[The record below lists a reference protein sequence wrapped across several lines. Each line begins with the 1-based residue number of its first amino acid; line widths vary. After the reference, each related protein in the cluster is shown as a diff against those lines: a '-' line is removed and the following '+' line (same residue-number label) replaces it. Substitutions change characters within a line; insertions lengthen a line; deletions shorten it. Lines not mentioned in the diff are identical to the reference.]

1 MQFKNMSLSRYPQ
14 PLCCLH
20 NRGTKFIGADFQH
33 ILQYFGS
40 KDVPTSIH
48 NPQANAACKHFI
60 NQLGMLSVYFL
71 SQEIPFNDIINI
83 AELVNSALATA
94 LHVTCSTIHIT
105 LGMTTGGMVFNCD
118 MFLNIPLLTDLHM
131 LQER

>member
-1 MQFKNMSLSRYPQ
+1 VLIFNTFYS
-14 PLCCLH
+14 
-20 NRGTKFIGADFQH
+20 
-33 ILQYFGS
+33 ILEAKTYLLAYTTL
-40 KDVPTSIH
+40 KPMLL
-48 NPQANAACKHFI
+48 ANDFI

-71 SQEIPFNDIINI
+71 SQEIPFNIINI